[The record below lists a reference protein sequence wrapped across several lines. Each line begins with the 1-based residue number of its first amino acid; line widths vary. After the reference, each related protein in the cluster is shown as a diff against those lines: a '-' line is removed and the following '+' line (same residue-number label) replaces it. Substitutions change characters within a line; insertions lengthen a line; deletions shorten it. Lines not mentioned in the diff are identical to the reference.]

1 MLEDKIIVGA
11 LEICDLPKLEISKL
25 HVRVDTGAKTS
36 SLHVDNIEEFTKNGE
51 AWVTFD
57 IHPNIYEVEKIV
69 RRSAKVIATRVI
81 KSSSGER
88 QLRYLIKTQI
98 VLNKKAWNIN
108 LTLSDRSSMTYLML
122 LGRQAMGKHL
132 LVDPSAQYLL
142 GC

>member
-11 LEICDLPKLEISKL
+11 LEICDLPKLEISRL
-25 HVRVDTGAKTS
+25 HIRVDTGAKTS

-51 AWVTFD
+51 AWVKFD

-122 LGRQAMGKHL
+122 LGRQAMGNHL